1 MATPQTLASVL
12 APASIDMEVLRRRYG
27 SLLDLV
33 CRLLGVVPNCDQ
45 LLEIW
50 PTAFRS
56 YNLLVPTFLNLPP
69 ALFGAGLPKA
79 TVGLAMYVAS
89 RASGCAYCSA
99 HTCSFALRRGTASEK
114 IAAAY
119 GSAVDDPG
127 YTAAELA
134 AMAAGLGLAL
144 VPSTFTSA
152 DRGRLDLYFTPP
164 QVEWLALAIAMMG
177 FLNKF
182 MDALGVPLED
192 ETAGEAE
199 TVIGASGWVPGQHY
213 KDNVE
218 AASALPRPDTIWTT
232 LGVIQHAPRA
242 VVTEGRWTAGVPLR
256 WPAVGT
262 YLREKTGHDFPVLG
276 RLTHV
281 RPRRAL
287 ATMLRDNLA
296 LEDTKIGPQV
306 KTLAGL
312 VYATVVQNKQLAA
325 DAMHLAAYWGVPAAA
340 LNAAADF
347 ASMPPISGTE
357 AEVAASEIAL
367 RSKTQIAESWVV
379 ALLLAKASSYSPA
392 QITAPLIARVACQL
406 APEEI
411 VELLTWIAIQQ
422 LLHRL
427 GAFFAT

>member
-1 MATPQTLASVL
+1 MATPETLASAL
-12 APASIDMEVLRRRYG
+12 APASVDMEVLRRRYG
-27 SLLDLV
+27 GLLDLV
-33 CRLLGVVPNCDQ
+33 CRLLGVIPNCDQ

-69 ALFGAGLPKA
+69 ALFGAGIPKA

-99 HTCSFALRRGTASEK
+99 HTCSFALRRGTAAEK
-114 IAAAY
+114 IATAY
-119 GSAVDDPG
+119 GSTVDDSR
-127 YTAAELA
+127 YTDAELA
-134 AMAAGLGLAL
+134 AMAAGFGLSV
-144 VPSTFTSA
+144 VPSTFTAA
-152 DRGRLDLYFTPP
+152 DRARLDLHFTPP
-164 QVEWLALAIAMMG
+164 QVEWLALAVAMMG

-182 MDALGVPLED
+182 MDAIGVPLED

-199 TVIGASGWVPGQHY
+199 AVIAASGWLPGQHY

-218 AASALPRPDTIWTT
+218 AASALPRPDTIWTS

-242 VVTEGRWTAGVPLR
+242 VVAEGRWTAGVPAR

-262 YLREKTGHDFPVLG
+262 YLRDWTGHDFPVLG
-276 RLTHV
+276 RLSHI

-296 LEDTKIGPQV
+296 AGDTKIGLQV

-312 VYATVVQNKQLAA
+312 VYATVVENKQLAA
-325 DAMHLAAYWGVPAAA
+325 DACQLAAHSGVPAAA
-340 LNAAADF
+340 LNAVAHF
-347 ASMPPISGTE
+347 ASMPSLFGTK
-357 AEVAASEIAL
+357 AEVADSEVAL
-367 RSKTQIAESWVV
+367 RSRTQLAESWLVP
-379 ALLLAKASSYSPA
+379 LLLAKAASYSPA
-392 QITAPLIARVACQL
+392 QVTPPLIDRVASQL
-406 APEEI
+406 APEAI
-411 VELLTWIAIQQ
+411 VELLAWISIQQ

-427 GAFFAT
+427 GTFFAT